1 LAKKEDLWF
10 HDIIPRQQEH
20 QDFFFG
26 FRRRQKREK
35 SFNQHHVFFSSPK
48 KDSFSKTK
56 FPETQPMET
65 SHRRSDMEEKYYK
78 SLREY
83 YLYGKIRCWH
93 VSKPPTLG
101 IKDI

>member
-26 FRRRQKREK
+26 FRRGQKREK
-35 SFNQHHVFFSSPK
+35 CFNQRPLK
-48 KDSFSKTK
+48 KDSFYKTI
-56 FPETQPMET
+56 FPETQPMGN
-65 SHRRSDMEEKYYK
+65 SHRRSDIEEKYYK
-78 SLREY
+78 YLREY

-93 VSKPPTLG
+93 VS
-101 IKDI
+101 